1 MNEIDQIFL
10 AHIVYYWEIIKVVS
24 SRWTWNLLPINT
36 KYIIS
41 SFLNK
46 NKKVMGWNQIAFKD
60 LPYETNQIFSAQ
72 FIWKWE
78 LIKVAA
84 QWCMIAENRCFHLL
98 DYIVSWSSGFR
109 SKIKNFIRKR
119 IYIKRSFQWN
129 KPDCFSC
136 ICLEMTAYIVTMVNC
151 GQSLVFNYNIFAHYF
166 SLCDSS

>member
-1 MNEIDQIFL
+1 
-10 AHIVYYWEIIKVVS
+10 
-24 SRWTWNLLPINT
+24 
-36 KYIIS
+36 
-41 SFLNK
+41 
-46 NKKVMGWNQIAFKD
+46 
-60 LPYETNQIFSAQ
+60 
-72 FIWKWE
+72 
-78 LIKVAA
+78 
-84 QWCMIAENRCFHLL
+84 MIAENRCFHLL

-166 SLCDSS
+166 SLCDSSLMFEPILSSPMPIASFFWVLYFSHIKIKNQLRNSWPMRSRRVATYLCPALYEAFFDEFQGAFSSFNPLFRKPGLNLAEDYFSSASG